1 MVMAGRRG
9 QMNLWLKQAGIQ
21 VGEDGILVY
30 PDVYQALRMTSCYW
44 EEEPETITLE
54 SEERDIAAEE
64 AQLSAHLEAGVL
76 ESELE
81 CKLTTPEPAVTQLE
95 AHLEEPAPNTR
106 VRFKPRGG

>member
-1 MVMAGRRG
+1 M
-9 QMNLWLKQAGIQ
+9 
-21 VGEDGILVY
+21 GEGGILVY

-64 AQLSAHLEAGVL
+64 AQLSTHLEEDVL

-81 CKLTTPEPAVTQLE
+81 AELTTHEPAVTQLD
-95 AHLEEPAPNTR
+95 AHLEEAAPSTG
-106 VRFKPRGG
+106 VDFKPRGG